1 MQYGGIGVFD
11 LTEQEIITAF
21 NEALSDEIAH
31 LMHEGG
37 RPLTVLDGVLI
48 YSGEGGFLYVV
59 ELESEVPLL
68 EGAPVRVR
76 AGRRDT
82 HGEVVT
88 VRGCELT
95 LALGDN
101 LGSYLGRAEV
111 YSEPWFLL
119 EALKERLGEVPER
132 NLGLAMRAFSQLP
145 VRARSFVPPTKA
157 VAAQEE
163 AVRMASTREITF
175 IWGPPG
181 TGKTETLARI
191 AQLLNEQ
198 GERVL
203 ILSHANVAVDGAVL
217 RTASLMGSRA
227 AGGRVLRYG
236 WARLP
241 ELRESSWLA
250 VNLAGDLH
258 PNLRDRRRELEGE
271 RRYLLTEL
279 RAGRQSGRRLQEV
292 ELSLREVRALLK
304 EIGVG
309 LARGAEVLGCT
320 LAMAAVDPVVYGE
333 AYDAVLLDEASMA
346 YLPQVFFAASLARRR
361 LVISGDFRQLAPVA
375 LASTPAVNRWL
386 KQDIFEQTGITA
398 AFASGKTPE
407 VAILRR
413 QHRMHPAIAGFA
425 NDTVYG
431 GLLYN
436 APGTATRAG
445 LAAAPPFPGA
455 SLVLADLS
463 ELPALCYR
471 HQGSRYNPLSAVL
484 ALILAQQLIQGG
496 LSVGLLTPYAAQA
509 RLLNTL
515 AAGLL
520 GPAGARSETEGLTA
534 ATIHRFQGAER
545 DAVVLD
551 LVDAFPQR
559 GPGVLLSRREGG
571 AAQRLINVAVTR
583 ARGKLV
589 VLAHREFLAGRL
601 PGDAAV
607 RQLFRFIEHNGQ
619 LVNGSRLVEGLPD
632 QINGNALKITLHPH
646 RRPALQALDEDLRR
660 AKVVQM
666 DWPAAAGPPA
676 RTAVAGLNRALARG
690 ARLYLRTGIPASLPP
705 ELRPYVATK
714 AGVLAPL
721 TILDRQVL
729 WYGCPWPEDGRV
741 DHFSVRVHSER
752 FCRTM
757 LNLLEFELREKTPA
771 GRYAGFRSYVENN
784 YPCPGCGHAL
794 TVRAGGNGYFLGCTA
809 YPRCRQPAQSIT
821 IALLEKYLAA
831 AGLACP
837 AGHLLKAVPT
847 AHGPL
852 VLCAH
857 RPSCNCVYHLKDLL

>member
-1 MQYGGIGVFD
+1 MALD
-11 LTEQEIITAF
+11 EREIITAF
-21 NEALSDEIAH
+21 SDALSDEIAH

-37 RPLTVLDGVLI
+37 RPLTMLDGVLI
-48 YSGEGGFLYVV
+48 YSGEGGFLYVF
-59 ELESEVPLL
+59 ELETEVPLL

-76 AGRRDT
+76 AGRRET
-82 HGEVVT
+82 MGEVIT

-119 EALKERLGEVPER
+119 EALKERVGEVPER
-132 NLGLAMRAFSQLP
+132 NLGLALRAFDQIP
-145 VRARSFVPPTKA
+145 VRGRRFVSPAKA

-191 AQLLNEQ
+191 ARLLNEQ

-203 ILSHANVAVDGAVL
+203 IVSHANVAVDGAVL
-217 RTASLMGSRA
+217 RTASLMGARA
-227 AGGRVLRYG
+227 MGGRVLRYG

-241 ELRESSWLA
+241 ELRASSCLA
-250 VNLAGDLH
+250 VNLAGELH
-258 PNLRDRRRELEGE
+258 PTLRDRRRELEAA
-271 RRYLLTEL
+271 RSSLLSEL
-279 RAGRQSGRRLQEV
+279 RAGRQSDRRLQEI

-304 EIGVG
+304 EIGSS
-309 LARGAEVLGCT
+309 LARDAGVLGCT

-361 LVISGDFRQLAPVA
+361 LVICGDFRQLAPVA

-386 KQDIFEQTGITA
+386 KQDIFEQAGITG

-407 VAILRR
+407 VAVLRR
-413 QHRMHPAIAGFA
+413 QYRMHPAIAGFA

-436 APGTATRAG
+436 ADTAARAG
-445 LAAAPPFPGA
+445 LAAAPPFPGS

-463 ELPALCYR
+463 DLPALSYR

-515 AAGLL
+515 ATGLL
-520 GPAGARSETEGLTA
+520 GPVGARSETEGLTA

-559 GPGVLLSRREGG
+559 GPGMLLSRREGG

-583 ARGKLV
+583 ARGKLI
-589 VLAHREFLAGRL
+589 VLANRSFLADRL

-607 RQLFRFIEHNGQ
+607 RQLFRFIDHNGH
-619 LVNGSRLVEGLPD
+619 VVKGRRLVEGLPG
-632 QINGNALKITLHPH
+632 QIKGDALKITLHLN
-646 RRPALQALDEDLRR
+646 RRPALRALGEDLGR

-666 DWPAAAGPPA
+666 DWPAPAGRPA
-676 RTAVAGLNRALARG
+676 RTAITGLGKALARG

-714 AGVLAPL
+714 SGVLAPL

-752 FCRTM
+752 FTRTM
-757 LNLLEFELREKTPA
+757 LNLLDFELREKTPA
-771 GRYAGFRSYVENN
+771 GRYAGVRAYVENN

-794 TVRAGGNGYFLGCTA
+794 TVRAGANGYFLGCTA
-809 YPRCRQPAQSIT
+809 YPRCRQPAQSIP
-821 IALLEKYLAA
+821 IELLEKYLAA
-831 AGLACP
+831 AGLTCP

-847 AHGPL
+847 SHGPL